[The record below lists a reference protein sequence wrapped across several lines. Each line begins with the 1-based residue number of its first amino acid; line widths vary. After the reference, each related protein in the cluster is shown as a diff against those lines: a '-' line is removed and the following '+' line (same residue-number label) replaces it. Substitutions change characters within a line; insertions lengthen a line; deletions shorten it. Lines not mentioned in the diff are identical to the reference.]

1 MQSLMYAFPEMA
13 PLAFAI
19 GVLRTRLAVA
29 RENEAGYTTE
39 TILITAALAVCAL
52 ALVGVVVSR
61 INTTGSKIHTGT
73 GPGE

>member
-1 MQSLMYAFPEMA
+1 MQSLMYAIPEVA

-29 RENEAGYTTE
+29 RDNESGYTTE

-52 ALVGVVVSR
+52 ALIGVIVGR
-61 INTTGSKIHTGT
+61 IKTTGDKIHTGN
-73 GPGE
+73 GSGE

>member
-1 MQSLMYAFPEMA
+1 MQSLMYAIPEVA

-29 RENEAGYTTE
+29 RDNESGYTTE

-52 ALVGVVVSR
+52 ALIGVIVSR

>member
-1 MQSLMYAFPEMA
+1 MPVLMYLVPEAA
-13 PLAFAI
+13 PLAFAL

-29 RENEAGYTTE
+29 RENESGYTTE

-52 ALVGVVVSR
+52 GLIGLLVSR
-61 INTTGSKIHTGT
+61 ISTTGSKIHTGN

>member
-1 MQSLMYAFPEMA
+1 MYLVPEAA
-13 PLAFAI
+13 PLAFAL

-29 RENEAGYTTE
+29 RENESGYTTE

-52 ALVGVVVSR
+52 GLIGLLVSR
-61 INTTGSKIHTGT
+61 ISTTGSKIHTGN

>member
-1 MQSLMYAFPEMA
+1 MA
-13 PLAFAI
+13 
-19 GVLRTRLAVA
+19 RD
-29 RENEAGYTTE
+29 NESGYTTE

-52 ALVGVVVSR
+52 ALMAVIVSR